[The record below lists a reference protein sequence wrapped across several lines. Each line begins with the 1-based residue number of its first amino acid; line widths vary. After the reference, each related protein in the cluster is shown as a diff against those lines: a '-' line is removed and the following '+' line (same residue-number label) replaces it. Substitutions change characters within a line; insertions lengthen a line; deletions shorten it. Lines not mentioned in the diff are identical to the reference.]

1 MVHDDQRSIS
11 ASDLQRGVRSHF
23 LRHLFSVFS
32 RGLWRRHLL
41 LLDFARRLGHWFH
54 TIFVDL
60 ETRSPEHFR
69 RFAHVVE
76 IDGLELRGRRRR
88 DTSAAS
94 ARAVAHACLA
104 IYVYRYS
111 TDRTRFPENRLL
123 RTLSLRVG

>member
-1 MVHDDQRSIS
+1 MHGDQRSIA

-41 LLDFARRLGHWFH
+41 LLDFARRLRHRFH
-54 TIFVDL
+54 TVFVDL

-69 RFAHVVE
+69 GFAHGVE
-76 IDGLELRGRRRR
+76 IDGLERGRKRR

>member
-1 MVHDDQRSIS
+1 MHGDQRSIA

-41 LLDFARRLGHWFH
+41 LLDFARRLRDWFH
-54 TIFVDL
+54 TVFVDL
-60 ETRSPEHFR
+60 ETRSPEHFCG
-69 RFAHVVE
+69 FAHVVE

-88 DTSAAS
+88 DTAVS

-104 IYVYRYS
+104 IDVYRYS
-111 TDRTRFPENRLL
+111 TDRIPAK
-123 RTLSLRVG
+123 